1 MDTSKREYIFKPVG
15 GNTEYDVKQITEYA
29 VEPTAVKIERL
40 QSTNEN
46 LLLLNEGVLKLLRES
61 EATIAEL
68 LAACES
74 AERFIWNCSMNE
86 RSDYLAGEVIRR
98 QIEAAI
104 EKAKSMS

>member
-40 QSTNEN
+40 QATNEN

-74 AERFIWNCSMNE
+74 AFEKLSGFAPETANARGI
-86 RSDYLAGEVIRR
+86 
-98 QIEAAI
+98 IEAAI
-104 EKAKSMS
+104 VKAKSMS